1 MDSSGLDLMGHPM
14 DVPCPR
20 CAYPVWVV
28 LAEVV
33 AGITVICPCCRVQ
46 IRLVDETGS
55 VQVVNAQ
62 VQEALDDLAKT
73 LKGMFQ

>member
-1 MDSSGLDLMGHPM
+1 MASPGPDLMGHPM

-20 CAYPVWVV
+20 CGYPVWVV
-28 LAEVV
+28 LAEVA
-33 AGITVICPCCRVQ
+33 AGITVICPCCRTG

-62 VQEALDDLAKT
+62 VQEALHDLAET

>member
-1 MDSSGLDLMGHPM
+1 MASSGLDLMGHPM
-14 DVPCPR
+14 EVPCPR
-20 CAYPVWVV
+20 CGYPVWVV
-28 LAEVV
+28 LAEVA

-46 IRLVDETGS
+46 IRLVDATGS
-55 VQVVNAQ
+55 VQVANAQ

>member
-1 MDSSGLDLMGHPM
+1 M

-20 CAYPVWVV
+20 CGYPVWVV
-28 LAEVV
+28 LAEVA

-55 VQVVNAQ
+55 VQVANAQ
-62 VQEALDDLAKT
+62 VQEAFDDLAKT

>member
-1 MDSSGLDLMGHPM
+1 MGHPL

-20 CAYPVWVV
+20 CGYPVWVV

-33 AGITVICPCCRVQ
+33 AGITIICPCCRAG

-55 VQVVNAQ
+55 VQVANAQ
-62 VQEALDDLAKT
+62 VREALDDLAET